1 MKDEIDDEPGVDL
14 YTALDM
20 LHYVTIPENLTIY
33 KKRSDLYG
41 TYSTEYNHIMFQ
53 ARDTNSVYK
62 DLGFDIM
69 LYYTVDI
76 EDEDKKDFVNRKIDI
91 ESMEYELGEEK
102 SLEEKAEDEEK
113 KK

>member
-33 KKRSDLYG
+33 KRRSNLHG
-41 TYSTEYNHIMFQ
+41 TYSTKYNHVMFQ
-53 ARDTNSVYK
+53 ARDTNPVYK

-76 EDEDKKDFVNRKIDI
+76 EDEDKKDFANRKIDI

-102 SLEEKAEDEEK
+102 SLEEKAEDEK
-113 KK
+113 KKN

>member
-1 MKDEIDDEPGVDL
+1 
-14 YTALDM
+14 
-20 LHYVTIPENLTIY
+20 
-33 KKRSDLYG
+33 
-41 TYSTEYNHIMFQ
+41 MFQ
-53 ARDTNSVYK
+53 ARDTNPVYK
-62 DLGFDIM
+62 DLGSDIM